1 MQSPTTSTESTQIV
15 RPPSADRW
23 VQAFVAG
30 KTDITSLPP
39 AGAGLLRPSRQW
51 LTRWRNLTRPER
63 LRLVALLGLIGE
75 PQDGEQLLR
84 LAETIHDDPNMAPD
98 WREEVLSAIDAAFY
112 EIEDRRREGL

>member
-1 MQSPTTSTESTQIV
+1 MQSPTTSTQTV

-30 KTDITSLPP
+30 KADITTMP
-39 AGAGLLRPSRQW
+39 ADVPAMLRPSRQW

-75 PQDGEQLLR
+75 SADGSELLKVG
-84 LAETIHDDPNMAPD
+84 ETIHDDPNVAAD
-98 WREEVLSAIDAAFY
+98 WREEILSAIDAAVY
-112 EIEDRRREGL
+112 EIQDR